1 MERLRPIS
9 MVPLFAT
16 LLARDAYRAV
26 RNDEFGWHRLG
37 AGRRYPIDKACLRP
51 EARTKEPNSNITR
64 REDAMSRRRVLC
76 LRLSLLVGS
85 LALPFAGPAR
95 AGEVTFERLVNA
107 DREPQNWLM
116 NHRTYDAQRYS
127 PLARIDRSNVK
138 DLRLA
143 YAVALGGTS
152 ANENLESTP
161 LAEDGFL
168 YVVDQ
173 WGVLYRIDGRSGE
186 AGRILWRMDPGQEKL
201 PLANRGAALWGNLVV
216 TVANYPARVIATDK
230 ETGKV
235 TWEANLSDGQA
246 DLQLTAAPLAV
257 KDKIVLGAAGG
268 DHGVRDFIVALD
280 GATGKLVW
288 RKYVVPAPGEPG
300 ADTWKDKNNA
310 WQTGGGAMWVT
321 GSYDVA
327 TNQVLWGTGNPV
339 PMYDPYYRPGD
350 NLYTNSVISWDPDT
364 GKMNWYHQYVP
375 GDMWDYDAAGT
386 HILIDGVVA
395 GEPHRLVTHS
405 ARNGFLYAFER
416 TNGQPLLAKP
426 YMEPINWTKGI
437 DQKTGLPVDYD
448 RNKDIQVYSGLQN
461 QTLSDRTKKLCPSH
475 DGGSNFWSA
484 SYSPRTKLLY
494 IPSRSTCDEI
504 TLTQDNKKNAN
515 GIINGASRR
524 YIERNETDIAVAD
537 PFTGV
542 IKQKLHVPY
551 PDNSAALTTAGGL
564 LITGFTDGS
573 VVAYDDTS
581 LKELWKF
588 NVGSGINAPPMT
600 FEVGGKQ
607 FLVIQSGLNRNGRN
621 INAMTPELR
630 EMRSQTMLFVF
641 GL

>member
-1 MERLRPIS
+1 
-9 MVPLFAT
+9 
-16 LLARDAYRAV
+16 
-26 RNDEFGWHRLG
+26 
-37 AGRRYPIDKACLRP
+37 
-51 EARTKEPNSNITR
+51 
-64 REDAMSRRRVLC
+64 MSRRRVLFSRISALIGC
-76 LRLSLLVGS
+76 
-85 LALPFAGPAR
+85 LALPIATPVNA
-95 AGEVTFERLVNA
+95 AEVTFDRLVNA

-127 PLARIDRSNVK
+127 PLARINRSNVK
-138 DLRLA
+138 NLRLA

-152 ANENLESTP
+152 VDENLESTP

-173 WGVLYRIDGRSGE
+173 WGVLYKIDGRSGE
-186 AGRILWRMDPGQEKL
+186 AGRIVWRMDPGQEKL

-235 TWEANLSDGQA
+235 AWEANLSDGQA

-280 GATGKLVW
+280 GVTGKLIW

-300 ADTWKDKNNA
+300 SDTWKDRNNA
-310 WQTGGGAMWVT
+310 WRTGGGAMWVT

-327 TNQVLWGTGNPV
+327 SNQVLWGTGNPV

-395 GEPHRLVTHS
+395 GESRKLVVHS
-405 ARNGFLYAFER
+405 ARNGFLYGFER

-448 RNKDIQVYSGLQN
+448 PNKDIQVYSGLQN

-475 DGGSNFWSA
+475 DGGSNFWST
-484 SYSPRTKLLY
+484 SYSPKTRLLY
-494 IPSRSTCDEI
+494 IPTRSTCDEI
-504 TLTQDNKKNAN
+504 TLTQDNRKNAN

-524 YIERNETDIAVAD
+524 YIDRNETDIVVAD
-537 PFTGV
+537 PFTGE
-542 IKQKLHVPY
+542 IKKKLHVPY

-564 LITGFTDGS
+564 LITGFTNGS
-573 VVAYDDTS
+573 AVVYDDTS
-581 LKELWKF
+581 LEELWRF

-600 FEVGGKQ
+600 FEVGGRQ
-607 FLVIQSGLNRNGRN
+607 YLVIQSGLNRNARS
-621 INAMTPELR
+621 INSMTPELR
-630 EMRSQTMLFVF
+630 DLRNQTMLFVF
-641 GL
+641 SL